1 MADELFLEQMLG
13 QRLLLQLALLLPLP
27 HLTTS
32 PFYRTLLE
40 DQRPKARLHLT
51 RLARLGCAEVANS
64 DKLGPLRGALLFSED
79 ISKSV
84 IGILKHF
91 AVVFLQRSGLRIK
104 FTVKTP
110 PHRRLEIGM
119 RLAQSSP

>member
-27 HLTTS
+27 HLTT
-32 PFYRTLLE
+32 PFYRALLE

-51 RLARLGCAEVANS
+51 RLARFGCAEVANS
-64 DKLGPLRGALLFSED
+64 DKLGPLRGPILFSED

-84 IGILKHF
+84 IGILKHL

-119 RLAQSSP
+119 GLAQPSP